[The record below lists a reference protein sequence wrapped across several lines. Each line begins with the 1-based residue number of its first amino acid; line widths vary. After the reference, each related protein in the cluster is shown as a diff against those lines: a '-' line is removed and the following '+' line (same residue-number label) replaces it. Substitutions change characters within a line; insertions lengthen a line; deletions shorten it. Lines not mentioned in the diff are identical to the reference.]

1 MRWRK
6 LGKVFGAA
14 GEHPWMLTHA
24 ANPVAEWR
32 HGNIFR
38 VYFSARDAQRR
49 AHIGY
54 VDIDLNAPQK
64 ILSLSDTPVIAP
76 GETGLFDDSGTSM
89 GCLVHHNGQRYLY
102 YLGWN
107 LGVTVPWRNSI
118 GLAVSDGP
126 DAPFVKVS
134 RAPVMDRNETDPFSI
149 SYPWV
154 LVDGDR
160 WRMWYGSNLSW
171 GTGTRQDEMNHLFKY
186 AESDDGRTWRRDGA
200 IALPFKDETEYAM
213 SKPTVVRDADL
224 YRMWY
229 SYRGQAYR
237 IGYAESPDGVSW
249 TRRDE
254 LVGIGPSESG
264 WDVDTVCYPCVFDHA
279 GERFILYNGSRYGDT
294 GFGLAVLEK

>member
-6 LGKVFGAA
+6 LGQVFCAA

-32 HGNIFR
+32 YGDVFR

-54 VDIDLNAPQK
+54 VDIDLKHPTQIVA
-64 ILSLSDTPVIAP
+64 LSDQPVVAP
-76 GETGLFDDSGTSM
+76 GETGLFDDSGVSM
-89 GCLVHHNGQRYLY
+89 GCLVQLEGRRYLY

-107 LGVTVPWRNSI
+107 LGVTVPWRNAI
-118 GLAVSDGP
+118 GLAISESP

-134 RAPVMDRNETDPFSI
+134 RAPVMDRSDSDPFSI

-154 LVDGDR
+154 IVEDGR
-160 WRMWYGSNLSW
+160 WRVWYGSNLTW
-171 GTGTRQDEMNHLFKY
+171 GTGTRQEEMSHLFKY
-186 AESDDGRTWRRDGA
+186 GESDNGRVWRRDGT
-200 IALPFKDETEYAM
+200 IALHFKEPTEYAM
-213 SKPTVVRDADL
+213 SKPTVVRDDDL

-229 SYRGQAYR
+229 SYRGAAYR
-237 IGYAESPDGVSW
+237 IGYAESADGIAW
-249 TRRDE
+249 TRLDE
-254 LVGIGPSESG
+254 LAGLEPSISG
-264 WDVDTVCYPCVFDHA
+264 WDAGAVCYPCVFDHA
-279 GERFILYNGSRYGDT
+279 GERYMLYNGGRYGDS